1 MPAQGKTQAEVAC
14 PKCGHRFRLDDR
26 LTAHIHEDWEKE
38 AKQRLRRELRE
49 EAEQSAEKRVRSEFA
64 KQLREKDEELQA
76 KDRRLRRVE
85 RQLETAAQKAGQKPA
100 QELGVIRQETLQEVL
115 AARFTNDGF
124 EPVAV
129 GRRGADLKQT
139 VNDPSGRACGVILW
153 ESKRGYQRW
162 SNSWA
167 GKLRADQRRESCALG
182 VIVSDVLP
190 DGGSTFCQVGGVLAC
205 DVGTAP
211 YLALL
216 LRDRLIEVAGVRG
229 TRARRDDL
237 KGAVYDYVSG
247 PFIEYIRSIMEK
259 VVSMKTTLDRE
270 QRAKT
275 AEWKQREAEI
285 DGVAFDLAAMYG
297 GLRGI
302 GAALPSVPN
311 LELAAAEPPALPTG
325 AMPA

>member
-1 MPAQGKTQAEVAC
+1 MPRQGKAQAEVAC

-26 LTAHIHEDWEKE
+26 LTEHIHDDWEKE

-49 EAEQSAEKRVRSEFA
+49 EAEETAEKRVRSEYT
-64 KQLREKDEELQA
+64 KQLREKDEELEA
-76 KDRRLRRVE
+76 KERRLRRVE
-85 RQLETAAQKAGQKPA
+85 RQLATAAQKAGQKPA
-100 QELGVIRQETLQEVL
+100 QELGLIRQETLHDLL
-115 AARFTNDGF
+115 AARFANDGF
-124 EPVAV
+124 QSVAI

-153 ESKRGYQRW
+153 ESKRGYRSW
-162 SNSWA
+162 SNGWP
-167 GKLRADQRRESCALG
+167 GKLRVDQRREGCALG

-190 DGGSTFCQVGGVLAC
+190 DGGSTFCHVGGELAC

-211 YLALL
+211 YLAML
-216 LRDRLIEVAGVRG
+216 LRERLIEVAGVRG

-237 KGAVYDYVSG
+237 KGVVYDYVSG
-247 PFIEYIRSIMEK
+247 PFIQYIGSIMEK

-270 QRAKT
+270 QRAKA

-297 GLRGI
+297 DLRGI
-302 GAALPSVPN
+302 GAALPSVAN
-311 LELAAAEPPALPTG
+311 LELAPADSAAPPIRAT
-325 AMPA
+325 PA